1 MDFSFSY
8 KYRLPSLYLHSQQFY
23 DYKANQ
29 VMSPFLTH
37 VQITITLGFPKRKLV
52 LLNIFSPLA

>member
-1 MDFSFSY
+1 MTLIVFT
-8 KYRLPSLYLHSQQFY
+8 QQSY

-37 VQITITLGFPKRKLV
+37 VQITITLGFPKRKLL